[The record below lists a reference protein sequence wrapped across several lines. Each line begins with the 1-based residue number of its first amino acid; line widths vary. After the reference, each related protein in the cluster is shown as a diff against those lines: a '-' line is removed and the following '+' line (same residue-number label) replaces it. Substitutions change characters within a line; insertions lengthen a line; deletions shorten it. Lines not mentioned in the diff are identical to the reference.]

1 MGDLWAGAGAPPAS
15 PGGYLLHRL
24 LLGATF
30 GVSGSGSGHPFVD
43 AIAGSAALGLF
54 VRWD

>member
-15 PGGYLLHRL
+15 PDGYLLHCL
-24 LLGATF
+24 LSGATF